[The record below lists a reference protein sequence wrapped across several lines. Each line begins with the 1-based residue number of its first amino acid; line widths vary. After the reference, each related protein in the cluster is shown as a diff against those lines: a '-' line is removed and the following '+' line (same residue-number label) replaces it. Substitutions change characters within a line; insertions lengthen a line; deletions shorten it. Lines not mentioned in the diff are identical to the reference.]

1 MIRKNNMIWHQKEI
15 TSVVEELQ
23 TSFQGLSL
31 EEAQKRL
38 EQYGSNELTEK
49 KKKTHS

>member
-1 MIRKNNMIWHQKEI
+1 MHWHQKSTDGIFEKLKA
-15 TSVVEELQ
+15 TP
-23 TSFQGLSL
+23 QGLSS

-49 KKKTHS
+49 KRMNSGG